1 LTPKPLTALR
11 AALFTANE
19 AENGMTV
26 EELCAVDPTEQYEID
41 AWAMLL
47 GVTLMFIAQV
57 NLVMRSG
64 V

>member
-1 LTPKPLTALR
+1 MITAR
-11 AALFTANE
+11 E
-19 AENGMTV
+19 AKTDMTV
-26 EELCAVDPTEQYEID
+26 EELCAADPTEQYEID

-47 GVTLMFIAQV
+47 GVTFMFFAQV